1 MLTFKERF
9 KTSYNERDIQR
20 PNKFFFSF
28 FFTIRLNDK
37 NDKND
42 RLLYQNLISNCPFPI
57 ILHILNNVI
66 FSNQL
71 FIQ

>member
-20 PNKFFFSF
+20 VLINFFSHF
-28 FFTIRLNDK
+28 SLRLNDK